1 MTERSVERERGDG
14 GQGSPI
20 GRGQAA
26 LWGVAGLSV
35 LLVASGAVRPG
46 WLRPELIVLGITMSL
61 IFLFN
66 VTLAVHV
73 GRVYASSRRARSKD
87 RQEPERACLPR

>member
-1 MTERSVERERGDG
+1 MTERSVEGAERDSG
-14 GQGSPI
+14 GQRDPI
-20 GRGQAA
+20 GKGQAA
-26 LWGVAGLSV
+26 MWGVAGLGA

-46 WLRPELIVLGITMSL
+46 WLRPELIVLSVTMSL

-73 GRVYASSRRARSKD
+73 GRVYASSRRARKD
-87 RQEPERACLPR
+87 RQEP